1 MRRQRKHKQPQD
13 PLLRMAQEWL
23 RLAHEYSGAT
33 WPFSR
38 SSVGERAAMQQQQ
51 QVKPDEDKKE

>member
-38 SSVGERAAMQQQQ
+38 SSVGRAAMDQQQ

>member
-13 PLLRMAQEWL
+13 PLLRMAQWL